1 MSSNLK
7 DLNIIQNMKSHC
19 PYCGEGF
26 ELVDEVLDHMTSQH
40 EKILPLF
47 NYCCKDLEDDSK

>member
-7 DLNIIQNMKSHC
+7 DLNIIQNMKNHC

-26 ELVDEVLDHMTSQH
+26 ELIDEVPDHMTLQH
-40 EKILPLF
+40 EKILPL
-47 NYCCKDLEDDSK
+47 LLWRRSRG